1 MVQALVTI
9 DNNTNRVLNVIKA
22 KFDLKDKGQ
31 AIKVLAD
38 QYVNTKEPELRPEY
52 IAKMK
57 KLLKSKDYV
66 KFDSVGGMRKHFE
79 GGK

>member
-1 MVQALVTI
+1 MVQALVKI

-38 QYVNTKEPELRPEY
+38 QYVNTREPELRPEY

-57 KLLKSKDYV
+57 KIMKGPHTEFKTMKEFEDY
-66 KFDSVGGMRKHFE
+66 FE